1 MLTPVEIVRLNVQ
14 DNEPGFYFLTDD
26 EIQYL
31 LDSVNGSTGKASMKA
46 AQIILF
52 KLAQSG
58 DETVDIFSIKDSKAA
73 EAYRLALE
81 MYIKNPTMNP
91 MMDDVTLYVGGVSRS
106 DMRSNVCNLDNNIIQ
121 APNKD
126 RRVDN
131 RFPMGWTIV

>member
-52 KLAQSG
+52 KLAQSC
-58 DETVDIFSIKDSKAA
+58 DETVDIFSIKGSKAA

-126 RRVDN
+126 RRVDS

>member
-58 DETVDIFSIKDSKAA
+58 DETVDIFSIKGSKAA